1 MKEEDFTTIAISR
14 ATKNKLN
21 LLKYELRM
29 RNIAQVIAFLI
40 DFYEK
45 HKQEGKEE
53 KKKWWKWWS
62 Q

>member
-14 ATKNKLN
+14 AIKNKLN

-45 HKQEGKEE
+45 HKREGKEE
-53 KKKWWKWWS
+53 KKKWWKW
-62 Q
+62 